1 MEVFEAIKSR
11 RSVRQYSDEPVSRE
25 SINRILEAGI
35 WAPSTKNLQPWR
47 FLVVEGQVKDRIVEI
62 LKQVAEQM
70 IKDTDPLERARGHGT
85 KKSARIISEAP
96 VLITVWNTAPISKG
110 QTAFLQDANPGR
122 LLAWTVETQSA
133 AAAIQNML
141 LAAHSMGLGGLWNCD
156 LNHAAAQIKEYLS
169 VEDDLM
175 AGVVIGYPKAVPP
188 PPKRRSLTE
197 VVNWIENA
205 PTNQQ

>member
-11 RSVRQYSDEPVSRE
+11 RSMRQYSDELVTRE
-25 SINRILEAGI
+25 EINQILEAGI

-47 FLVVEGQVKDRIVEI
+47 FLVIEGQAKDRIVDI

-70 IKDTDPLERARGHGT
+70 VEDADPLERARGHGT

-96 VLITVWNTAPISKG
+96 ILITVWNTGPVSKG
-110 QTAFLQDANPGR
+110 QTALLQDTNPGR
-122 LLAWTVETQSA
+122 LLAWTVETQSV

-141 LAAHSMGLGGLWNCD
+141 LAAHSMGLGGLWVCD
-156 LNHAAAQIKEYLS
+156 LNHAAIQVKDHLA

-175 AGVVIGYPKAVPP
+175 AGVVIGHSEAAPT
-188 PPKRRSLTE
+188 PPKRRPLTE
-197 VVNWIENA
+197 VVSWIENT
-205 PTNQQ
+205 PKD

>member
-11 RSVRQYSDEPVSRE
+11 RSVRQYNDKPVARK

-62 LKQVAEQM
+62 LKQVTKQM
-70 IKDTDPLERARGHGT
+70 MEDPDPLERSRGHGT

-110 QTAFLQDANPGR
+110 QTVLLQDANPGR
-122 LLAWTVETQSA
+122 LLAWTVETQSV

-141 LAAHSMGLGGLWNCD
+141 LTAHSMGLGGLWVCD
-156 LNHAAAQIKEYLS
+156 LNHAAVQIKDFFS

-175 AGVVIGYPKAVPP
+175 AGVVIGYSKAVPP
-188 PPKRRSLTE
+188 PPKRRSLIE
-197 VVNWIENA
+197 VVSWIENA
-205 PTNQQ
+205 PTD